1 MTEPV
6 AESPI
11 VLHDSRRVPGPN
23 LLWDRPGAVAEVTC
37 PDELAEPFVA
47 AWAAQAR
54 RMLDGVGWTEEQVV
68 ARRFPHGAS
77 VAVSAPIDGLL
88 SATEINEWAVASA
101 AARVLG
107 DHAPQYGVAAKKIRR
122 MIRREARPA
131 LVAIHRAAAAH
142 GVTCLHDPEE
152 VSVGSGTGAVTWPLT
167 AIPAPDEVDWRHVH
181 DVPIVLVTGTNGK
194 TTTVR
199 LLAAVA
205 RAAGRVAGFSSTDTV
220 TIGDETL
227 DRGDWAGPAGARLVL
242 RDRRVEFA
250 VLETARGGI
259 LRRGLAATRASA
271 AIVTN
276 VGEDHFGE
284 WGIHDVRSLAETKL
298 VVARAVLPGGRL
310 VLNADD
316 PVLVE
321 LSRTTSAPL
330 MWISHEAASP
340 VVWRHLEAGGDAAWV
355 ERGSLML
362 SFGGTSC
369 DVMPVADVPLAM
381 GGAARHNVQNALGVV
396 ALAAVAGLP
405 LDAIRAGLGAFR
417 NTPADNP
424 GRLNVYRFGDVT
436 VLVDFVHN
444 PHGMDAMARLAA
456 ALPARRRLVVLG
468 QAGDRDDDALRAL
481 ARSTFR
487 MRPDRVVLKEME
499 AYLRGRAVGEA
510 SGVMEAEFRALG
522 VPPDDIVH
530 APSEYEAVRTA
541 LAWARDGDLLF
552 LPTHAERERVL
563 QLLDRL
569 HAADWR
575 AGDSLPA

>member
-1 MTEPV
+1 MSELV

-23 LLWDRPGAVAEVTC
+23 LLWSRPGAVAEVTC
-37 PDELAEPFVA
+37 PDDLVEAFVA
-47 AWAAQAR
+47 AWAEQAR
-54 RMLDGVGWTEEQVV
+54 RMLDGVGWVEEQVMS
-68 ARRFPHGAS
+68 RRFPHGAS

-107 DHAPQYGVAAKKIRR
+107 DHAPPYGVAAKKIRR

-142 GVTCLHDPEE
+142 GVSCLHDPDE
-152 VSVGSGTGAVTWPLT
+152 VSVGAGTGSLTWPVT
-167 AIPAPDEVDWRHVH
+167 AIPAPDAVDWSAVH

-205 RAAGRVAGFSSTDTV
+205 RAAGRLTGFSSTDTV
-220 TIGDETL
+220 TIGETTV

-259 LRRGLAATRASA
+259 LRRGLAATRAVA

-284 WGIHDVRSLAETKL
+284 WGVSDVHALAETKL

-321 LSRTTSAPL
+321 MSRTVTAPIL
-330 MWISHEAASP
+330 WLSHEATSP
-340 VVWRHLEAGGDAAWV
+340 VVRRHLAAGGDAAWV
-355 ERGSLML
+355 EHGML
-362 SFGGTSC
+362 VLHVGEMRC
-369 DVMPVADVPLAM
+369 DVMPITDVPLAL
-381 GGAARHNVQNALGVV
+381 GGAARHNVQNALGVA

-405 LDAIRAGLGAFR
+405 VEAIRAGLGGFS
-417 NTPADNP
+417 NTPRDNP
-424 GRLNVYRFGDVT
+424 GRLNVYRFGGVT
-436 VLVDFVHN
+436 ALVDFVHN
-444 PHGMDAMARLAA
+444 PHGMDAMAQLAA

-468 QAGDRDDDALRAL
+468 QAGDRDDDALRAF
-481 ARSTFR
+481 ARSTWA
-487 MRPDRVVLKEME
+487 MQPDRIVLKEME
-499 AYLRGRAVGEA
+499 SFLRGRALGEA
-510 SGVMEAEFRALG
+510 SGVMEREFRSLG
-522 VPPDDIVH
+522 AAPENIVH
-530 APSEYEAVRTA
+530 APSEYDAVRMA
-541 LAWARDGDLLF
+541 LAWAEDGDLLF
-552 LPTHAERERVL
+552 LPTHAERARVL
-563 QLLDRL
+563 ELLDRL
-569 HAADWR
+569 HASDWR
-575 AGDSLPA
+575 PGDALPD

>member
-1 MTEPV
+1 MTDPV

-37 PDELAEPFVA
+37 PDELADAFVA

-54 RMLDGVGWTEEQVV
+54 RMLDGVGWTDERVV
-68 ARRFPHGAS
+68 TRRFPHGAS

-107 DHAPQYGVAAKKIRR
+107 DHAPPYGVAAKKIRR

-142 GVTCLHDPEE
+142 GVTCLHDPDE
-152 VSVGSGTGAVTWPLT
+152 VSVGAGTGAVTWPLS

-181 DVPIVLVTGTNGK
+181 DVPVVLVTGTNGK

-205 RAAGRVAGFSSTDTV
+205 RAAGRLTGFSSTDTV
-220 TIGDETL
+220 TIGDETI

-284 WGIHDVRSLAETKL
+284 WGIHDVHSLAETKL
-298 VVARAVLPGGRL
+298 VVGRAVLPGGRL

-321 LSRTTSAPL
+321 MSRTTSAPL

-355 ERGSLML
+355 ERGTIML
-362 SFGGTSC
+362 SFAGTSC
-369 DVMPVADVPLAM
+369 DVMPVADVPLTM
-381 GGAARHNVQNALGVV
+381 RGAARHNVQNALGVV

-405 LDAIRAGLGAFR
+405 LDAIRAGLAGFT
-417 NTPADNP
+417 NTPHHNP
-424 GRLNVYRFGDVT
+424 GRLNVYHLGGVT

-444 PHGMDAMARLAA
+444 PHGMDAMAQLAA

-468 QAGDRDDDALRAL
+468 QAGDRDDDALRAF
-481 ARSTFR
+481 ARSAWAV
-487 MRPDRVVLKEME
+487 RPNRIVLKEME
-499 AYLRGRAVGEA
+499 SFLRGRPLGEA
-510 SGVMEAEFRALG
+510 SDVLAAEFLRLG
-522 VPPDDIVH
+522 AAPESIERTTSELDAVH
-530 APSEYEAVRTA
+530 AA
-541 LAWARDGDLLF
+541 LAWAQEGDLLF

-563 QLLDRL
+563 GLLDTL
-569 HAADWR
+569 EAAGWR
-575 AGDSLPA
+575 PGQAPPA

>member
-1 MTEPV
+1 
-6 AESPI
+6 
-11 VLHDSRRVPGPN
+11 
-23 LLWDRPGAVAEVTC
+23 
-37 PDELAEPFVA
+37 
-47 AWAAQAR
+47 
-54 RMLDGVGWTEEQVV
+54 
-68 ARRFPHGAS
+68 
-77 VAVSAPIDGLL
+77 
-88 SATEINEWAVASA
+88 
-101 AARVLG
+101 
-107 DHAPQYGVAAKKIRR
+107 
-122 MIRREARPA
+122 
-131 LVAIHRAAAAH
+131 
-142 GVTCLHDPEE
+142 
-152 VSVGSGTGAVTWPLT
+152 
-167 AIPAPDEVDWRHVH
+167 
-181 DVPIVLVTGTNGK
+181 
-194 TTTVR
+194 VR

-205 RAAGRVAGFSSTDTV
+205 RAAGRLTGFSSTDTV
-220 TIGDETL
+220 TIGDETI

-284 WGIHDVRSLAETKL
+284 WGIHDVHSLAETKL
-298 VVARAVLPGGRL
+298 VVGRAVLPGGRL

-321 LSRTTSAPL
+321 MARTTSAPL

-355 ERGSLML
+355 ERGTIML
-362 SFGGTSC
+362 SFAGTSC
-369 DVMPVADVPLAM
+369 DVLPVADVPLTM
-381 GGAARHNVQNALGVV
+381 RGAARHNVQNVLGVV

-405 LDAIRAGLGAFR
+405 LDAIRAGLRTFS
-417 NTPADNP
+417 NSPADNP

-444 PHGMDAMARLAA
+444 PHGMDAMAQLAA

-468 QAGDRDDDALRAL
+468 QAGDRDDDALRAF
-481 ARSTFR
+481 ARSTWA
-487 MRPDRVVLKEME
+487 MRPDRIVLKEME

-522 VPPDDIVH
+522 APADRVTH
-530 APSEYEAVRTA
+530 APSEYDAVRDA
-541 LAWARDGDLLF
+541 LAWARDGDLLL

-563 QLLDRL
+563 LLLDRL
-569 HAADWR
+569 QAAGWQPGTD
-575 AGDSLPA
+575 LPD